1 MSGFGDVAELVEA
14 ASGLA
19 EGVDVIG
26 EGADAAAAG
35 EGSAAALETTGT
47 DDTDL
52 ADKFEDIFED
62 NDLGDSG
69 GDLPDTDLPEDGG
82 GGGFGGIISGLVTA
96 LPFLAVFGS
105 LYELGNH
112 PFAIGI
118 VVFLLIVLII
128 VLFIS
133 FSSSFGTSKTPS
145 SSGSKSDFGDARQ
158 ITPLP
163 PTVSPYTTIRAG
175 GGKKKKKKSIKIN
188 SKNIDMI
195 SLLVSGGIVYVVY
208 YLYKHYQK
216 CMEKKEELEKI
227 KKKKQINN

>member
-1 MSGFGDVAELVEA
+1 MSEFTDIAEVVET

-19 EGVDVIG
+19 EGVSILG

-35 EGSAAALETTGT
+35 EGSAAALETTAAKGG

-52 ADKFEDIFED
+52 AGEFEDFVEGE
-62 NDLGDSG
+62 NPGDSG
-69 GDLPDTDLPEDGG
+69 EDLPDTDLPKDGG
-82 GGGFGGIISGLVTA
+82 GGAFKWLGGIISSVATA

-118 VVFLLIVLII
+118 VVFLIIVLII
-128 VLFIS
+128 VLIV
-133 FSSSFGTSKTPS
+133 SSDSSKTPS
-145 SSGSKSDFGDARQ
+145 SSDSEEYNNSLYGDMNSKQGEQ
-158 ITPLP
+158 E
-163 PTVSPYTTIRAG
+163 

-188 SKNIDMI
+188 GKNIDMI

-208 YLYKHYQK
+208 YLYKQYEK
-216 CMEKKEELEKI
+216 CIEKKEELEKI
-227 KKKKQINN
+227 KTNN